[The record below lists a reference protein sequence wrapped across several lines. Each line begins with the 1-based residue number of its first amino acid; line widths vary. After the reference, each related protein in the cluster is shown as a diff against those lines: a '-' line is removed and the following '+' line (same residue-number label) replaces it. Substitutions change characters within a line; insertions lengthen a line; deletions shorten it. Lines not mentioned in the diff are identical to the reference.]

1 MSFGGEGGLRE
12 VGLCCTHPL
21 TQRYVLMRKIDME
34 VIEANLDLAPLLA
47 SYAKECLES
56 GILKYSGVEQDPT
69 AYLSGLVE
77 RSKAISELPKG
88 YLPSTTYYCVS
99 NSEILGAIRVRKG
112 TNANVENV
120 IGHIGYETRP
130 SARGKGVASFLLA
143 WVRDHVVTDSVIVTC
158 SIDNPA
164 SQKVIENCGGEYLGN
179 YTDESEGTVRRYRL
193 ART

>member
-1 MSFGGEGGLRE
+1 
-12 VGLCCTHPL
+12 
-21 TQRYVLMRKIDME
+21 ME
-34 VIEANLDLAPLLA
+34 VVEANPDLAPILV
-47 SYAKECLES
+47 SYAKECLDS
-56 GILKYSGVEQDPT
+56 GIPKYLGVEQNPE
-69 AYLSGLVE
+69 AYLAGLIE
-77 RSKAISELPKG
+77 RSKATSEMPNG

-120 IGHIGYETRP
+120 IGHVGYETRP

-143 WVRDHVVTDSVIVTC
+143 WVRDHVVADSFIVTC

-179 YTDESEGTVRRYRL
+179 YTTDSEGTVRRYRL
-193 ART
+193 TRT

>member
-1 MSFGGEGGLRE
+1 M
-12 VGLCCTHPL
+12 
-21 TQRYVLMRKIDME
+21 
-34 VIEANLDLAPLLA
+34 LA
-47 SYAKECLES
+47 SYAKECFDS
-56 GILKYSGVEQDPT
+56 GIPKYENVELNPE

-77 RSKAISELPKG
+77 RSKATSELPNG
-88 YLPSTTYYCVS
+88 YLPSTTYYGIS
-99 NSEILGAIRVRKG
+99 NSEILGAIRVRTG

-120 IGHIGYETRP
+120 IGHVGYETKP
-130 SARGKGVASFLLA
+130 SVRGKGVASFLLA

-179 YTDESEGTVRRYRL
+179 YTDDNEGTVRRYRL

>member
-1 MSFGGEGGLRE
+1 
-12 VGLCCTHPL
+12 
-21 TQRYVLMRKIDME
+21 ME
-34 VIEANLDLAPLLA
+34 VVEASPDLAPMLA
-47 SYAKECLES
+47 SYAKECFNS
-56 GILKYSGVEQDPT
+56 GIPKYSDVELNPE

-77 RSKAISELPKG
+77 RSKATSELPNG
-88 YLPSTTYYCVS
+88 YLPSTTYYYIS
-99 NSEILGAIRVRKG
+99 NSEILGAIRVRTG

-130 SARGKGVASFLLA
+130 SARGKGIASFLLA

-164 SQKVIENCGGEYLGN
+164 SQKVIENCGGVYLGN
-179 YTDESEGTVRRYRL
+179 YTDDNEGTVRRYRL

>member
-1 MSFGGEGGLRE
+1 
-12 VGLCCTHPL
+12 
-21 TQRYVLMRKIDME
+21 ME
-34 VIEANLDLAPLLA
+34 VVEASPDLAPILA

-56 GILKYSGVEQDPT
+56 GIPKCFGVDQDPE
-69 AYLSGLVE
+69 AY
-77 RSKAISELPKG
+77 
-88 YLPSTTYYCVS
+88 
-99 NSEILGAIRVRKG
+99 
-112 TNANVENV
+112 NANVENV
-120 IGHIGYETRP
+120 IGHVGYETRP

-179 YTDESEGTVRRYRL
+179 YTSENEGTVRRYRL

>member
-1 MSFGGEGGLRE
+1 
-12 VGLCCTHPL
+12 
-21 TQRYVLMRKIDME
+21 ME
-34 VIEANLDLAPLLA
+34 VVEASPDLAPMLA
-47 SYAKECLES
+47 SYAKECFDS
-56 GILKYSGVEQDPT
+56 GIPKYENVELNPE

-77 RSKAISELPKG
+77 RSKATSELPNG
-88 YLPSTTYYCVS
+88 YLPSTTYYCIS
-99 NSEILGAIRVRKG
+99 NSEILGAIRVRTG

-120 IGHIGYETRP
+120 IGHVGYETKP
-130 SARGKGVASFLLA
+130 SVRGKGVASFLLV

-179 YTDESEGTVRRYRL
+179 YTDDNEGTVRRYRL

>member
-1 MSFGGEGGLRE
+1 
-12 VGLCCTHPL
+12 
-21 TQRYVLMRKIDME
+21 ME
-34 VIEANLDLAPLLA
+34 VVEASPDLGPILA

-56 GILKYSGVEQDPT
+56 GIPKYSGVEQDPE

-77 RSKAISELPKG
+77 RSKATSELPNG

-99 NSEILGAIRVRKG
+99 DSEILGAIPVRKG

-120 IGHIGYETRP
+120 IGHVGYETRP

-143 WVRDHVVTDSVIVTC
+143 WVRDHIVTDSVIVTC
-158 SIDNPA
+158 SVDNPA

-179 YTDESEGTVRRYRL
+179 YTSENEGTVRRYRL

>member
-1 MSFGGEGGLRE
+1 
-12 VGLCCTHPL
+12 
-21 TQRYVLMRKIDME
+21 ME
-34 VIEANLDLAPLLA
+34 VVEASPDLAPMLA
-47 SYAKECLES
+47 SYAKECFDS
-56 GILKYSGVEQDPT
+56 GIPKYENVELNPE

-77 RSKAISELPKG
+77 RSKVTSELPNG
-88 YLPSTTYYCVS
+88 YLPSITYYCIS
-99 NSEILGAIRVRKG
+99 NSEILGAIRVRTG

-120 IGHIGYETRP
+120 IGHVGYETKP
-130 SARGKGVASFLLA
+130 SVRGKGVASFLLA

-179 YTDESEGTVRRYRL
+179 YTDDNEGTVRRYRL

>member
-1 MSFGGEGGLRE
+1 MAQRFRLGGG
-12 VGLCCTHPL
+12 VVHPL
-21 TQRYVLMRKIDME
+21 MRRYVLMRKIDME

-56 GILKYSGVEQDPT
+56 GIPKYSDVEQDPT

-99 NSEILGAIRVRKG
+99 NSEILGAVRVRKG
-112 TNANVENV
+112 TNANIENV

-143 WVRDHVVTDSVIVTC
+143 WVRDHTVTDSVIVTC

-179 YTDESEGTVRRYRL
+179 HTDEIEGTVRRYRL

>member
-1 MSFGGEGGLRE
+1 
-12 VGLCCTHPL
+12 
-21 TQRYVLMRKIDME
+21 ME
-34 VIEANLDLAPLLA
+34 VVEASPDLAPILA

-56 GILKYSGVEQDPT
+56 GIPKYFGVDQDPE
-69 AYLSGLVE
+69 AYLSGLAE
-77 RSKAISELPKG
+77 RSKATSELPNG

-99 NSEILGAIRVRKG
+99 GSKILGAIRIRKG

-120 IGHIGYETRP
+120 IGHVGYETRP

-179 YTDESEGTVRRYRL
+179 YTSENEGTVRRYRL

>member
-1 MSFGGEGGLRE
+1 
-12 VGLCCTHPL
+12 
-21 TQRYVLMRKIDME
+21 ME
-34 VIEANLDLAPLLA
+34 VVEASPDLAPMLA
-47 SYAKECLES
+47 SYAKECFDS
-56 GILKYSGVEQDPT
+56 GIPKYENVELNPE

-77 RSKAISELPKG
+77 RSKATSELPNG
-88 YLPSTTYYCVS
+88 YLPSTTYYCIS
-99 NSEILGAIRVRKG
+99 NSEILGAIRVRTG

-120 IGHIGYETRP
+120 IGYVGYETKP
-130 SARGKGVASFLLA
+130 SVRGKGVASFLLA

-179 YTDESEGTVRRYRL
+179 YTDDNEGTVRRYRL

>member
-1 MSFGGEGGLRE
+1 
-12 VGLCCTHPL
+12 
-21 TQRYVLMRKIDME
+21 ME
-34 VIEANLDLAPLLA
+34 VVEANPDLAPMLA
-47 SYAKECLES
+47 SYAKECFDS
-56 GILKYSGVEQDPT
+56 GIPKYENVELNPD

-77 RSKAISELPKG
+77 RSKATSELPNG

-99 NSEILGAIRVRKG
+99 NFEILGAIRVRTG

-120 IGHIGYETRP
+120 IGHVGYETKP

-143 WVRDHVVTDSVIVTC
+143 WVREHVVNNSVIVTC

-179 YTDESEGTVRRYRL
+179 YTDDNEGTVRRYRL